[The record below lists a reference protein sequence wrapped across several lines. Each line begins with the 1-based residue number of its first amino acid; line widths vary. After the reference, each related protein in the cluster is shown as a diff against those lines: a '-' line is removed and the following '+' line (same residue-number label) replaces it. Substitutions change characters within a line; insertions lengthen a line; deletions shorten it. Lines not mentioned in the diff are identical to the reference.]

1 MGSEMCIRDRY
12 VKMTSFITISLE
24 NLSTSQP
31 DNTPE
36 NIMGIN
42 LIKTKAPMLAALFV
56 TLVRM

>member
-1 MGSEMCIRDRY
+1 
-12 VKMTSFITISLE
+12 MTSFITISLE

>member
-1 MGSEMCIRDRY
+1 MIHKFKGHYLDTKNPSI
-12 VKMTSFITISLE
+12 I
-24 NLSTSQP
+24 
-31 DNTPE
+31 E